1 MSEFDDLKERQDT
14 MQRDVLL
21 LATAGLSL
29 LNGMHFSPLFDPV
42 LFLLRPFVA
51 GILSSPL
58 VLFYLTSIFIAL
70 MTLLLA
76 GIPAAIYERIRG
88 HETSTPISLGVW
100 FAATFLLALPGL
112 MGAIGLSGN

>member
-1 MSEFDDLKERQDT
+1 MDDMKDRQET

-21 LATAGLSL
+21 VVAAGASL

-51 GILSSPL
+51 SILASPL
-58 VLFYLTSIFIAL
+58 VLFYFTSIFISV

-76 GIPAAIYERIRG
+76 GIPAAIYERVRG
-88 HETSTPISLGVW
+88 HSESSPVSIGIWLV
-100 FAATFLLALPGL
+100 ATLLLALPGIL
-112 MGAIGLSGN
+112 GATGYFNIE